1 MGLFDRLQAELNA
14 QKKAEGLSM
23 SDVVMLP
30 DPLPKMV
37 RYMLRERDVTLTD
50 MVAFLGQ
57 DELKTSNLLA
67 TLVEKGFV
75 REMVVQGEKHYRV
88 RLAHRRGAA
97 SQSSIWQS
105 LDKKIEE

>member
-23 SDVVMLP
+23 SDVLMLP
-30 DPLPKMV
+30 DPLPRMV
-37 RYMLRERDVTLTD
+37 RYMLRERDVTLAD
-50 MVAFLGQ
+50 MVAFLDG
-57 DELKTSNLLA
+57 DESRTSHLLS

-75 REMVVQGEKHYRV
+75 REMVVQGETHYRV
-88 RLAHRRGAA
+88 RLANKRGAA
-97 SQSSIWQS
+97 PQSSIWQS